1 MVAKNIFEKLGLIE
15 KIDDDNIENDEILE
29 EKLSDSELDF
39 NDLEDESFNED
50 YEEESFDTDFNDI
63 GDVDL
68 EPEIEKEILD
78 EISEEIDEEI
88 YEEINDVEDETEIE
102 ETPSLSEIQSIDQNI
117 YDEEELE
124 EEQSSIENKLDAL
137 IGSYE
142 KNKLLSIDDIYRNAR
157 LTLDTKKSIFMV
169 DILNK
174 TLPENLP
181 IDVKRETVLSLMNV
195 SELKRDELLNDAYKR
210 IDSLDTVL
218 EDTVEKSEQIIE
230 KNNNTIKE
238 LQKRIEELEE
248 INDKRLEF
256 QQDQN
261 TLIEYE
267 IQKIIN
273 LVDFVKPKK

>member
-15 KIDDDNIENDEILE
+15 KVNNEKEESLLEEDDFFSDGVTDETLDEENDQDFTEVKTEGPLDNDQPNEISNLDKRIAQMKEIDDELSIKENLIYEDQMM
-29 EKLSDSELDF
+29 
-39 NDLEDESFNED
+39 LEDDIED
-50 YEEESFDTDFNDI
+50 DI
-63 GDVDL
+63 
-68 EPEIEKEILD
+68 
-78 EISEEIDEEI
+78 
-88 YEEINDVEDETEIE
+88 ED
-102 ETPSLSEIQSIDQNI
+102 
-117 YDEEELE
+117 
-124 EEQSSIENKLDAL
+124 KLDVL

-169 DILNK
+169 DILSK

-195 SELKRDELLNDAYKR
+195 SELKKDNLLNDAYQR
-210 IDSLDTVL
+210 IDTLNTVL
-218 EDTVEKSEQIIE
+218 EDTVETSEEIIE
-230 KNNNTIKE
+230 KNNKTVEELKKRIKE
-238 LQKRIEELEE
+238 LESINEE
-248 INDKRLEF
+248 RLEF

>member
-15 KIDDDNIENDEILE
+15 KVNEEENQESLLEEDDFFSDEEDLEDDFSEKEVDSFEVSEEISDTEEQPSEVSDLERRIAQMKEIDDELASKEENINSEQEFFNEEDIE
-29 EKLSDSELDF
+29 EKL
-39 NDLEDESFNED
+39 DE
-50 YEEESFDTDFNDI
+50 
-63 GDVDL
+63 
-68 EPEIEKEILD
+68 
-78 EISEEIDEEI
+78 
-88 YEEINDVEDETEIE
+88 
-102 ETPSLSEIQSIDQNI
+102 
-117 YDEEELE
+117 
-124 EEQSSIENKLDAL
+124 L

-169 DILNK
+169 DILSK

-195 SELKRDELLNDAYKR
+195 SDLKKDNLLNDAYQR
-210 IDSLDTVL
+210 IDTLNTVL
-218 EDTVEKSEQIIE
+218 EETVETSEEIIE
-230 KNNNTIKE
+230 KNNKTIEE
-238 LQKRIEELEE
+238 LKKRIEELES
-248 INDKRLEF
+248 INEERLEF

>member
-15 KIDDDNIENDEILE
+15 KVDNENEESLLEEDDFFSDQEND
-29 EKLSDSELDF
+29 KGLS
-39 NDLEDESFNED
+39 
-50 YEEESFDTDFNDI
+50 EESDELF
-63 GDVDL
+63 GDV
-68 EPEIEKEILD
+68 EIEKSDDKDMEQPN
-78 EISEEIDEEI
+78 EISDLEKRISQMKEID
-88 YEEINDVEDETEIE
+88 DELANKEK
-102 ETPSLSEIQSIDQNI
+102 SIDEDQKI
-117 YDEEELE
+117 FDQED
-124 EEQSSIENKLDAL
+124 IEDKLDVL

-169 DILNK
+169 DILSK

-195 SELKRDELLNDAYKR
+195 SDLKKDNLLNDAYQR
-210 IDSLDTVL
+210 IDTLNTVL
-218 EDTVEKSEQIIE
+218 EETVETSEEIIE
-230 KNNNTIKE
+230 KNNKTIEE
-238 LQKRIEELEE
+238 LKKRIEELES
-248 INDKRLEF
+248 INDDRLEF

>member
-15 KIDDDNIENDEILE
+15 KVNEEENQESLLEEDDFFSDADDFEKDLSDNDEDDMGKKEDLETEEQPSEVSDLERRIEQMKEIDDELASKEENINKEQ
-29 EKLSDSELDF
+29 DF
-39 NDLEDESFNED
+39 F
-50 YEEESFDTDFNDI
+50 
-63 GDVDL
+63 
-68 EPEIEKEILD
+68 
-78 EISEEIDEEI
+78 DEEDI
-88 YEEINDVEDETEIE
+88 ED
-102 ETPSLSEIQSIDQNI
+102 
-117 YDEEELE
+117 
-124 EEQSSIENKLDAL
+124 KLDVL

-142 KNKLLSIDDIYRNAR
+142 KNKLLSIEDIYRNAR

-169 DILNK
+169 DILSK

-195 SELKRDELLNDAYKR
+195 SDLKKDNLLNDAYQR
-210 IDSLDTVL
+210 IDTLNTVL
-218 EDTVEKSEQIIE
+218 EETVETSEEIIE
-230 KNNNTIKE
+230 KNNKTIEE
-238 LQKRIEELEE
+238 LKKRIEELES
-248 INDKRLEF
+248 INEERLEF

>member
-15 KIDDDNIENDEILE
+15 KVNEEDQESLLEEDDFFSDEEDTEDDGDFFEENGLEANKEEDQPSEVSDLEKRIAQMKDIDDELASKEKNMDEE
-29 EKLSDSELDF
+29 QK
-39 NDLEDESFNED
+39 N
-50 YEEESFDTDFNDI
+50 
-63 GDVDL
+63 
-68 EPEIEKEILD
+68 LD
-78 EISEEIDEEI
+78 EE
-88 YEEINDVEDETEIE
+88 YIE
-102 ETPSLSEIQSIDQNI
+102 ED
-117 YDEEELE
+117 
-124 EEQSSIENKLDAL
+124 IEDKLDVL

-142 KNKLLSIDDIYRNAR
+142 KNKLLSIEDIYRNAR

-169 DILNK
+169 DILSK

-195 SELKRDELLNDAYKR
+195 SDLKKDNLLNDAYQR
-210 IDSLDTVL
+210 IDTLNTVL
-218 EDTVEKSEQIIE
+218 EETVETSEEIME
-230 KNNNTIKE
+230 KNNKTIEE
-238 LQKRIEELEE
+238 LKKRIEELES
-248 INDKRLEF
+248 INEDRLEF

>member
-15 KIDDDNIENDEILE
+15 KVNEEENQESLLE
-29 EKLSDSELDF
+29 EDDFFSDEEGLEDGVLDEDEDNYETTMDSSDSEDQPSEVS
-39 NDLEDESFNED
+39 DLEKR
-50 YEEESFDTDFNDI
+50 I
-63 GDVDL
+63 AQM
-68 EPEIEKEILD
+68 KEIDD
-78 EISEEIDEEI
+78 ELASKEENMNKEQEIFDEDDI
-88 YEEINDVEDETEIE
+88 ED
-102 ETPSLSEIQSIDQNI
+102 
-117 YDEEELE
+117 
-124 EEQSSIENKLDAL
+124 KLDVL

-142 KNKLLSIDDIYRNAR
+142 KNKLLSIEDIYRNAR

-169 DILNK
+169 DILSK

-195 SELKRDELLNDAYKR
+195 SDLKKDNLLNDAYQR
-210 IDSLDTVL
+210 IDTLNTVL
-218 EDTVEKSEQIIE
+218 EETVETSEEIIE
-230 KNNNTIKE
+230 KNNKTIEE
-238 LQKRIEELEE
+238 LKKRIEELES
-248 INDKRLEF
+248 INEERLEF

>member
-15 KIDDDNIENDEILE
+15 KVNEEENQESLLE
-29 EKLSDSELDF
+29 EDDF
-39 NDLEDESFNED
+39 FS
-50 YEEESFDTDFNDI
+50 
-63 GDVDL
+63 
-68 EPEIEKEILD
+68 
-78 EISEEIDEEI
+78 DEEDSAEQETI
-88 YEEINDVEDETEIE
+88 SDEEFSDETESDSADDENQPSEVSDLERRIAQMKEIDDELASKE
-102 ETPSLSEIQSIDQNI
+102 ENLN
-117 YDEEELE
+117 
-124 EEQSSIENKLDAL
+124 EEQDFFDEDDIEDKLDVL

-142 KNKLLSIDDIYRNAR
+142 KNKLLSIEDIYRNAR

-169 DILNK
+169 DILSK

-195 SELKRDELLNDAYKR
+195 SDLKKDNLLNDAYQR
-210 IDSLDTVL
+210 IDTLNTVL
-218 EDTVEKSEQIIE
+218 EDTVETSEEIIE
-230 KNNNTIKE
+230 KNNKTIEE
-238 LQKRIEELEE
+238 LKKRIEELES
-248 INDKRLEF
+248 INEERLEF

>member
-15 KIDDDNIENDEILE
+15 KVN
-29 EKLSDSELDF
+29 
-39 NDLEDESFNED
+39 
-50 YEEESFDTDFNDI
+50 EEESQESLLEEDDFFSDEEDSEDHVFEEKEDSVTLEGEEISNNDDQPSEVSDLEKRIAQMKEIDDELASKETMDKEQDFFDENDI
-63 GDVDL
+63 
-68 EPEIEKEILD
+68 
-78 EISEEIDEEI
+78 
-88 YEEINDVEDETEIE
+88 ED
-102 ETPSLSEIQSIDQNI
+102 
-117 YDEEELE
+117 
-124 EEQSSIENKLDAL
+124 KLDVL

-142 KNKLLSIDDIYRNAR
+142 KNKLLSIEDIYRNAR

-169 DILNK
+169 DILSK

-195 SELKRDELLNDAYKR
+195 SDLKKDNLLNDAYQR
-210 IDSLDTVL
+210 IDTLNTVL
-218 EDTVEKSEQIIE
+218 EETVESSEEIIE
-230 KNNNTIKE
+230 INNKTIEE
-238 LQKRIEELEE
+238 LKKRIEELES
-248 INDKRLEF
+248 INEERLEF

>member
-15 KIDDDNIENDEILE
+15 KVNEENQESLLE
-29 EKLSDSELDF
+29 EDDFFSDEEDSEDHVLEADEDNEYFEGSELDGSDQEDQPSEVS
-39 NDLEDESFNED
+39 DLEKRIAQMKEIDDELANQEKNTV
-50 YEEESFDTDFNDI
+50 EEEKIFDEQDI
-63 GDVDL
+63 
-68 EPEIEKEILD
+68 
-78 EISEEIDEEI
+78 
-88 YEEINDVEDETEIE
+88 ED
-102 ETPSLSEIQSIDQNI
+102 
-117 YDEEELE
+117 
-124 EEQSSIENKLDAL
+124 KLDVL

-142 KNKLLSIDDIYRNAR
+142 KNKLLSIEDIYRNAR

-169 DILNK
+169 DILSK

-195 SELKRDELLNDAYKR
+195 SDLKKDNLLNDAYQR
-210 IDSLDTVL
+210 IDTLNTVL
-218 EDTVEKSEQIIE
+218 EETVETSEEIIE
-230 KNNNTIKE
+230 KNNKTIEE
-238 LQKRIEELEE
+238 LKKRIEELES
-248 INDKRLEF
+248 INEERLDF

>member
-15 KIDDDNIENDEILE
+15 KVNEEENQESLLE
-29 EKLSDSELDF
+29 EDDFFSDEEDSEE
-39 NDLEDESFNED
+39 N
-50 YEEESFDTDFNDI
+50 
-63 GDVDL
+63 GAG
-68 EPEIEKEILD
+68 
-78 EISEEIDEEI
+78 
-88 YEEINDVEDETEIE
+88 
-102 ETPSLSEIQSIDQNI
+102 
-117 YDEEELE
+117 LE
-124 EEQSSIENKLDAL
+124 EEFSNEEETNITDDVDQPSEVSDLERRIAQMKEIDDELASKEENINKEQDFFDEDDIEDKLDVL

-142 KNKLLSIDDIYRNAR
+142 KNKLLSIEDIYRNAR

-169 DILNK
+169 DILSK

-195 SELKRDELLNDAYKR
+195 SDLKKDNLLNDAYQR
-210 IDSLDTVL
+210 IDTLNTVL
-218 EDTVEKSEQIIE
+218 EETVETSEEIIE
-230 KNNNTIKE
+230 KNNKTIDE
-238 LQKRIEELEE
+238 LKKRIEELES
-248 INDKRLEF
+248 INEERLEF

>member
-15 KIDDDNIENDEILE
+15 KVNEEENQESLLEEDDFFSDADEEVSEDGMLDADDNSYEKTEDLSESDDQPSEVSDLEKRIAQMKEIDDELASKEENMNKEQEIFDEDDIED
-29 EKLSDSELDF
+29 
-39 NDLEDESFNED
+39 
-50 YEEESFDTDFNDI
+50 
-63 GDVDL
+63 
-68 EPEIEKEILD
+68 
-78 EISEEIDEEI
+78 
-88 YEEINDVEDETEIE
+88 
-102 ETPSLSEIQSIDQNI
+102 
-117 YDEEELE
+117 
-124 EEQSSIENKLDAL
+124 KLDVL

-142 KNKLLSIDDIYRNAR
+142 KNKLLSIEDIYRNAR

-169 DILNK
+169 DILSK

-195 SELKRDELLNDAYKR
+195 SDLKKDNLLNDAYQR
-210 IDSLDTVL
+210 IDTLNTVL
-218 EDTVEKSEQIIE
+218 EETVETSEEIIE
-230 KNNNTIKE
+230 KNNKTIEE
-238 LQKRIEELEE
+238 LKKRIEELES
-248 INDKRLEF
+248 INEERLEF

>member
-15 KIDDDNIENDEILE
+15 KVNEEDQESLLE
-29 EKLSDSELDF
+29 EDDFFSDEE
-39 NDLEDESFNED
+39 DLEDRVLEDDENFSEDLATETSTHENQPNEV
-50 YEEESFDTDFNDI
+50 S
-63 GDVDL
+63 DL
-68 EPEIEKEILD
+68 EKRIAQMKEIDDELASKEDNVAEEQKILD
-78 EISEEIDEEI
+78 EDDI
-88 YEEINDVEDETEIE
+88 ED
-102 ETPSLSEIQSIDQNI
+102 
-117 YDEEELE
+117 
-124 EEQSSIENKLDAL
+124 KLDVL

-142 KNKLLSIDDIYRNAR
+142 KNKLLSIEDIYRNAR

-169 DILNK
+169 DILSK

-195 SELKRDELLNDAYKR
+195 SDLKRDNLLNDAYQR
-210 IDSLDTVL
+210 IDTLNTVL
-218 EDTVEKSEQIIE
+218 EETVETSEEIME
-230 KNNNTIKE
+230 KNNKTIEE
-238 LQKRIEELEE
+238 LKKRIEELASINEE
-248 INDKRLEF
+248 RLEF

>member
-15 KIDDDNIENDEILE
+15 KVNEEDQESLLEEDDFFSDGEDLEEHTLEDSEDFFRDTDIEESTKEDQANEVSDLEKRIAQMKEIDDALASKEKNIAEEQEN
-29 EKLSDSELDF
+29 F
-39 NDLEDESFNED
+39 
-50 YEEESFDTDFNDI
+50 
-63 GDVDL
+63 
-68 EPEIEKEILD
+68 
-78 EISEEIDEEI
+78 DEEDI
-88 YEEINDVEDETEIE
+88 ED
-102 ETPSLSEIQSIDQNI
+102 
-117 YDEEELE
+117 
-124 EEQSSIENKLDAL
+124 KLDVL

-142 KNKLLSIDDIYRNAR
+142 KNKLLSIEDIYRNAR

-169 DILNK
+169 DILSK

-195 SELKRDELLNDAYKR
+195 SDLKRDNLLNDAYQR
-210 IDSLDTVL
+210 IDTLNTVL
-218 EDTVEKSEQIIE
+218 EETVETSEEIME
-230 KNNNTIKE
+230 KNNKTIEE
-238 LQKRIEELEE
+238 LKKRIEELES
-248 INDKRLEF
+248 INEERLEF

>member
-1 MVAKNIFEKLGLIE
+1 MI
-15 KIDDDNIENDEILE
+15 
-29 EKLSDSELDF
+29 
-39 NDLEDESFNED
+39 
-50 YEEESFDTDFNDI
+50 
-63 GDVDL
+63 
-68 EPEIEKEILD
+68 
-78 EISEEIDEEI
+78 
-88 YEEINDVEDETEIE
+88 
-102 ETPSLSEIQSIDQNI
+102 
-117 YDEEELE
+117 
-124 EEQSSIENKLDAL
+124 L

-169 DILNK
+169 DILSK

-195 SELKRDELLNDAYKR
+195 SELKKDNLLNDAYQR
-210 IDSLDTVL
+210 IDTLNTVL
-218 EDTVEKSEQIIE
+218 EDTVETSEEIIE
-230 KNNNTIKE
+230 KNNKTVEELKKRIKE
-238 LQKRIEELEE
+238 LESINEE
-248 INDKRLEF
+248 RLEF